1 MLENTRLLGY
11 SVVPVI
17 VFDVLLPLT
26 VFASPPMPVPTDLK
40 IKNASNLLCL
50 LAFLIQIVI
59 SSPVSSQ
66 DIFPDKALEKAV
78 RWEVFEKRYND
89 QPLTVDD
96 VKSIS
101 QVIARGK
108 GIKSLEGLQHCKSI
122 MKIDLA
128 DNEISD
134 LAPISE
140 LKLIQSLD
148 LSGNQIASL
157 DSIKNL
163 VQMQYL
169 QLSKN
174 KITDLSPIAGLQ
186 KLNALYLN
194 DNQVSNAQPIVG
206 LKKLWTLQLASNPI
220 ESIQDVSALK
230 HLKTLNL
237 RNCKLKRIDFLAPL
251 SELNLLMLD
260 QNPLETLLPLVTSCE
275 TGAAKHYAPFL
286 RLYLDPGQLKNLT
299 TEVDRLKATN
309 VKINPE
315 TK

>member
-11 SVVPVI
+11 SVMQGI
-17 VFDVLLPLT
+17 VFDVMLPLT
-26 VFASPPMPVPTDLK
+26 VFASPPMPVPADRK
-40 IKNASNLLCL
+40 IKNSRNLYCL
-50 LAFLIQIVI
+50 AAFLIAIVM
-59 SSPVSSQ
+59 SCPVFSQ
-66 DIFPDKALEKAV
+66 DVFPDKALEKAV

-89 QPLTVDD
+89 QPLSIDD

-108 GIKSLEGLQHCKSI
+108 GIKSLEGLQHCKAI

-128 DNEISD
+128 NNEISD

-194 DNQVSNAQPIVG
+194 DNQVANAQPIVG
-206 LKKLWTLQLASNPI
+206 LKKLWTLQLAGNPI

-237 RNCKLKRIDFLAPL
+237 RNCKLKRVDFLAPL

-275 TGAAKHYAPFL
+275 TGAAKQYAPFL
-286 RLYLDPGQLKNLT
+286 RLYLDAEQLKNLT
-299 TEVDRLKATN
+299 PEVDRLKATN

>member
-11 SVVPVI
+11 SVGQEVVLDVP
-17 VFDVLLPLT
+17 LPLP
-26 VFASPPMPVPTDLK
+26 VFASLQMPVLSDLK
-40 IKNASNLLCL
+40 IKSSRNLVCL
-50 LAFLIQIVI
+50 AAFLIKIATSCHVLAQDVI
-59 SSPVSSQ
+59 
-66 DIFPDKALEKAV
+66 PDKALEKAI

-89 QPLTVDD
+89 QPITIED

-101 QVIARGK
+101 QVVARGK
-108 GIKSLEGLQHCKSI
+108 GIKSLEGLQHCKAI

-128 DNEISD
+128 NNEISD
-134 LAPISE
+134 LAPLAE

-148 LSGNQIASL
+148 LSGNQVASL
-157 DSIKNL
+157 DSLKNL

-174 KITDLSPIAGLQ
+174 QIKDMAPIAGMQ

-194 DNQVSNAQPIVG
+194 ENQLSNVQPAVG
-206 LKKLWTLQLASNPI
+206 LKKLWTLQLAGNPI
-220 ESIQDVSALK
+220 ESIQNIADLK

-237 RNCKLKRIDFLAPL
+237 RNCKLKQVEFLASL
-251 SELNLLMLD
+251 NELNLLMLD
-260 QNPLETLLPLVTSCE
+260 QNPLETLMPLVTACE
-275 TGAAKHYAPFL
+275 SGNAKQYSQFL
-286 RLYLDPGQLKNLT
+286 RLYLDPDQLKNLAS
-299 TEVDRLKATN
+299 EVERLKATN